1 MDNKK
6 YSKPKQKSTTTP
18 NVDPQ
23 TTKTRWITL
32 PDVILSVCMCC
43 YVTRINLWACVYVL
57 RAYASLAPH
66 LRLTCSSLDNE
77 VISPPKDITTHLNPH
92 LIHTNTNTCTSGSL
106 VALKV
111 SIRNK
116 KAEKMSAICLTCV
129 SLDNDLISPPKHS
142 TTHLNPH
149 LVYTDTHTCTSGS
162 LVTPKGP
169 IRNKTKKRK
178 SQCFAAFVCYV
189 LRLLVCFEFIC
200 LVCI

>member
-129 SLDNDLISPPKHS
+129 SLASHLIMTSYLLQNTAQP
-142 TTHLNPH
+142 TLI
-149 LVYTDTHTCTSGS
+149 HT
-162 LVTPKGP
+162 
-169 IRNKTKKRK
+169 
-178 SQCFAAFVCYV
+178 
-189 LRLLVCFEFIC
+189 
-200 LVCI
+200 